1 MYEIWKVP
9 VDALEDFTPYVNP
22 PHGIRLGYENHFD
35 LACEQADLIMASELD
50 PESAYFVIDSTGKEG
65 TYSVGY
71 IAPIEVTA

>member
-9 VDALEDFTPYVNP
+9 VDAYDDPPACGTKLVTMGDFS
-22 PHGIRLGYENHFD
+22 
-35 LACEQADLIMASELD
+35 LACEQADLIMALERD

-71 IAPIEVTA
+71 MAPIEVTA

>member
-9 VDALEDFTPYVNP
+9 VDAYDDP
-22 PHGIRLGYENHFD
+22 PTCGIRLGYENQFD
-35 LACEQADLIMASELD
+35 LACEQADLIMASERD

-71 IAPIEVTA
+71 IAPIKVTA